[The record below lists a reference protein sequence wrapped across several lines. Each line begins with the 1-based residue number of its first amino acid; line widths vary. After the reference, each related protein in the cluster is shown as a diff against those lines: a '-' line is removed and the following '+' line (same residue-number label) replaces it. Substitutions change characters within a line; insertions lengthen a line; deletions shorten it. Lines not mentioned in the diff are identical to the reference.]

1 MDFELVAPT
10 VPRSPLATSSA
21 DSLLVPGASAD
32 VRSSI
37 DVRASSLS
45 LRRLQSEKPIGG
57 ERVAKVTDAAA
68 AEAHRQRE
76 SRWISV
82 LSSTSPSQARKTK
95 RIRKLVLEGVPASV
109 RYRVWAHL
117 TDSKA
122 KRMDGLYATLGR
134 RGEVAQS
141 PDIQQDAH
149 TIFQDEPL
157 LDRSLVDVLQA
168 YLNMVPDVQYSKGLA
183 MIAGQLL
190 RQSPEEDA
198 FWTFVT
204 MMDSHIRPYFSLQ
217 PVLLEIDS
225 SLFSKA
231 LESNDAALAQRI
243 LVEMAIPPMCICRP
257 WFTSLYADAFPTDFV
272 LRVWDVFL
280 FEGVAF
286 LIRVGLAVISCCRE
300 SLLQCRGQEQL
311 LATLAHPPLRNLPS
325 TPDALIELAFSV
337 KLRDDDIYKQRNKLE
352 TQLKRQMQTRPHLSS
367 ARVSTPTISLPR
379 S

>member
-1 MDFELVAPT
+1 MSRQSADGSSATSLPMRRPSQLPMAMKVSSPSPDLSDSASGLSANRPSLRSRASSAALRVQTPSERPLLQPSERSPASSVFSFDQLGEPKVHVSVKDMDFELVAPT

-257 WFTSLYADAFPTDFV
+257 WYAW
-272 LRVWDVFL
+272 R
-280 FEGVAF
+280 
-286 LIRVGLAVISCCRE
+286 RSSSC
-300 SLLQCRGQEQL
+300 
-311 LATLAHPPLRNLPS
+311 AH
-325 TPDALIELAFSV
+325 
-337 KLRDDDIYKQRNKLE
+337 
-352 TQLKRQMQTRPHLSS
+352 
-367 ARVSTPTISLPR
+367 
-379 S
+379 